1 MLRVDVRRL
10 PPGGLAVDEAI
21 DPADAVLEGLECRVV
36 GPVMVQGRLQS
47 AEGECYRWSGTIRA
61 SVEQECR
68 RCLEPVEQVVDE
80 QVDLVFSDDSE
91 LGEDPSVYPL
101 DESGSIID
109 LGQATREELVLRL
122 APFALCRDDCR
133 GLCPRCGEDLNA
145 GNCRCAAAGST
156 S

>member
-10 PPGGLAVDEAI
+10 PPGGLEIDESI
-21 DPADAVLEGLECRVV
+21 DPAAAVLEGLDCTVV
-36 GPVMVQGRLQS
+36 GPVTVQGRLQA
-47 AEGECYRWSGTIRA
+47 AEGGSYRWSGAIRA
-61 SVEQECR
+61 SVEQDCR
-68 RCLEPVEQVVDE
+68 RCLEPIEDVLDE
-80 QVDLVFSDDSE
+80 RVDLIFSDDPE

-101 DESGSIID
+101 SHDASIID
-109 LGQATREELVLRL
+109 LGQAVREELVLRL
-122 APFALCRDDCR
+122 VPFALCREDCR